1 MWSEISKLIG
11 ANPITTLVIIIAGT
25 STIWMYKEFKE
36 MINQNNK
43 AKINNIN
50 EKIRVYSQ
58 LQASTAGL
66 LHDKGHRELKLSLI
80 NKIGDFSPFLSEDVR
95 RVVMD
100 YHRYGDPAY
109 LETMLAFIE
118 VDVRKLE
125 EDKKRL
131 SEYDSTTDVEGFI
144 KRLSDPFKPIMMI
157 WLLLWF
163 LLLGYIKYQSQ
174 DTWYSK
180 LFVGSFFT
188 SIFVSAIA
196 ILAVITLIKS
206 NVRDKGRTFKWFL
219 FGYIILSPVLIFI
232 YEGLSILSLVTQIVS
247 FYLLIRIQ
255 KNKKNM
261 IITFD

>member
-1 MWSEISKLIG
+1 M
-11 ANPITTLVIIIAGT
+11 TLVIIIAGT

-50 EKIRVYSQ
+50 EKIKVYSQ

-66 LHDKGHRELKLSLI
+66 LHDKGHRELKVILI

-95 RVVMD
+95 RVVRD
-100 YHRYGDPAY
+100 YYRYGDSAY

-131 SEYDSTTDVEGFI
+131 SEYNSNTDVEGFI

-157 WLLLWF
+157 WLLVWF

-180 LFVGSFFT
+180 LFVGSFLT
-188 SIFVSAIA
+188 SIFISAIA
-196 ILAVITLIKS
+196 VLAVLSLLKS
-206 NVRDKGRTFKWFL
+206 NVRYKRRTYKWFV
-219 FGYIILSPVLIFI
+219 FGYIIFSPVLIFI
-232 YEGLSILSLVTQIVS
+232 HDALSIFSLVTQIIGL
-247 FYLLIRIQ
+247 YLLIRLQ
-255 KNKKNM
+255 KIKKNM